1 MVFICIS
8 LSLSHLDTRDNK
20 ERVEFARIH
29 PSNSCH
35 GDLTSH
41 LMVPGGTSLQ
51 SGQLGDPAAHS
62 AHHHWMPRTGSPSLW
77 MTGHSYG
84 KRILIYIHFYSVT
97 DHVKKDAFPI
107 YGIGKKKHFKL
118 SNSATNIAFH
128 LMPANLCHL
137 KFVQNSAASILH
149 QFNLSI
155 FSGFQD
161 FVIMSN
167 SRVGV
172 LFLHRMR

>member
-1 MVFICIS
+1 MLETSSLMIFICIS
-8 LSLSHLDTRDNK
+8 ISLCHPDVRDNK

-84 KRILIYIHFYSVT
+84 ERILIFNYFNFFLNLRI
-97 DHVKKDAFPI
+97 
-107 YGIGKKKHFKL
+107 L
-118 SNSATNIAFH
+118 STLAPFIS
-128 LMPANLCHL
+128 
-137 KFVQNSAASILH
+137 S
-149 QFNLSI
+149 
-155 FSGFQD
+155 
-161 FVIMSN
+161 VIMIIDI
-167 SRVGV
+167 VHLY
-172 LFLHRMR
+172 LFF

>member
-1 MVFICIS
+1 MLCMKPSVYGIHWYFLV
-8 LSLSHLDTRDNK
+8 LSYCRDSK

-51 SGQLGDPAAHS
+51 SGQLGDAAAHS

-84 KRILIYIHFYSVT
+84 EKTFIV
-97 DHVKKDAFPI
+97 
-107 YGIGKKKHFKL
+107 GE
-118 SNSATNIAFH
+118 
-128 LMPANLCHL
+128 L
-137 KFVQNSAASILH
+137 KY
-149 QFNLSI
+149 
-155 FSGFQD
+155 
-161 FVIMSN
+161 
-167 SRVGV
+167 
-172 LFLHRMR
+172 

>member
-1 MVFICIS
+1 MQLSTHCPIQICLLETSSALVFICIS
-8 LSLSHLDTRDNK
+8 SSLCHPDVRDNK

-35 GDLTSH
+35 SDLTSH

-84 KRILIYIHFYSVT
+84 KKILICFVCCFSNHFNFST
-97 DHVKKDAFPI
+97 
-107 YGIGKKKHFKL
+107 
-118 SNSATNIAFH
+118 FH
-128 LMPANLCHL
+128 R
-137 KFVQNSAASILH
+137 FSS
-149 QFNLSI
+149 SI
-155 FSGFQD
+155 FVAAQLCSCNMIG
-161 FVIMSN
+161 
-167 SRVGV
+167 R
-172 LFLHRMR
+172 